1 MNVLMKIILGVIAV
15 AVVFIIWIGSSKQ
28 FQTKVALKR
37 QEKMGQGTLEERQ
50 AHCAKVGT
58 FSDPVPY
65 SAHLTVHY
73 PVTPQA
79 CYRKEPDLAPKTNT
93 ISVQKLDG
101 IEITPVFRIINEYNY
116 TEADWTVFKSKIK
129 SQQGNSQEIDAEAV
143 PLFSANLRNHL
154 QPGDVVRVTNCM
166 GSGATCYYFT
176 DRENML
182 YLMQLNMTDNLRE
195 AVYVDYQ

>member
-1 MNVLMKIILGVIAV
+1 MNVPMKIILGVIAA
-15 AVVFIIWIGSSKQ
+15 AVICIIWVGSSEQ
-28 FQTKVALKR
+28 FQTSVALKR
-37 QEKMGQGTLEERQ
+37 QERLGQGTLEERQ
-50 AHCAKVGT
+50 AHCTKVGI

-93 ISVQKLDG
+93 ICVQKLSG
-101 IEITPVFRIINEYNY
+101 IEITPVLRIITKYNY
-116 TEADWTVFKSKIK
+116 TEADWAVYKSQIK
-129 SQQGNSQEIDAEAV
+129 SEASNYEEIDAEAV

-166 GSGATCYYFT
+166 GSGGTCYYFT
-176 DRENML
+176 DREMLL
-182 YLMQLNMTDNLRE
+182 YLMQHNPTDNLPE